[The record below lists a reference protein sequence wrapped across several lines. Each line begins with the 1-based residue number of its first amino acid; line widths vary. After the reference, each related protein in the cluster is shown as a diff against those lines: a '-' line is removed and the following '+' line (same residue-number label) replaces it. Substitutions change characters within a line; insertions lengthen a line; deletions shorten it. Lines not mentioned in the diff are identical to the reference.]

1 MQINIGGNNSS
12 ISEFV
17 LFLAWKQHKN
27 KTTPC
32 TQCLQRT
39 NFKSSYRPKTKMQW
53 QFSYANHVWKLLTVH
68 DVSSFAVVHKRAP
81 KTYPPLPPLKHIE
94 CASIRIK
101 TMISHFFVKFLCRW
115 APLLW
120 RFFIFFCRCWF
131 SALSHKNVRLVN
143 RAKLYFVFYEL
154 DFLAVAN
161 RKCSSTELW
170 LDGWCCPFSVFS
182 VYPFGELAMG
192 ARIERF
198 LFAYFGG
205 INNDYRRSRC
215 SASKMRVVGTSIDV
229 IKFHNNNKR
238 QSHRNL
244 SEIQSRC
251 RSARI
256 QLHGHDTCLAPGK
269 YKHYSHQDQIIIQ
282 WPSSRIKLPPS
293 QIAYT

>member
-1 MQINIGGNNSS
+1 M
-12 ISEFV
+12 
-17 LFLAWKQHKN
+17 
-27 KTTPC
+27 
-32 TQCLQRT
+32 
-39 NFKSSYRPKTKMQW
+39 
-53 QFSYANHVWKLLTVH
+53 
-68 DVSSFAVVHKRAP
+68 
-81 KTYPPLPPLKHIE
+81 
-94 CASIRIK
+94 
-101 TMISHFFVKFLCRW
+101 
-115 APLLW
+115 
-120 RFFIFFCRCWF
+120 
-131 SALSHKNVRLVN
+131 RLVN

-182 VYPFGELAMG
+182 VYPFGELAMD

-198 LFAYFGG
+198 LFAYFAG